1 MSTAGVS
8 GGECARIGG
17 RRGEP
22 ARPRTAVVLGSGG
35 VVGAAWMTGALHAVQ
50 QRLPVPVGD
59 VDLIVGT
66 SAGSVIAAYL
76 RSGRTTADLWDL
88 ALSGSDLPPAPVSPG
103 GAGTDAGDN
112 GAALPDLFVRSFAT
126 PIELVRRSLGS
137 AYVLSRSVVRTPVPV
152 LLPAS
157 VRRAFPAGLF
167 EMSDG
172 RQRLESELPEGW
184 PDRPLW
190 LCALD
195 IVTGR
200 RIVLGRRRPPRMTLA
215 QAVMASCAIPGVY
228 PPVRYGRRELI
239 DGGAHSTTNLDLAA
253 RSGADL
259 VIGIVPMGFDPSDP
273 PRCGPRLVR
282 RLPNRT
288 LDAELAAADRSGA
301 QVLLL
306 RPGSREADL
315 HGFNMMRSA
324 DLAPVAQAAF
334 DATARLIDSGRLAR
348 LFAAG

>member
-1 MSTAGVS
+1 VGDGGGPRLPRRRALSTAL
-8 GGECARIGG
+8 
-17 RRGEP
+17 
-22 ARPRTAVVLGSGG
+22 VLGAGG
-35 VVGAAWMTGALHAVQ
+35 TVGLAYHAGTLRALHE
-50 QRLPVPVGD
+50 VGGFD
-59 VDLIVGT
+59 PASADLIVGT

-76 RSGRTTADLWDL
+76 RTGRTTAELWEL
-88 ALSGSDLPPAPVSPG
+88 ALSGSDLPPAPVTPRAEGSDG
-103 GAGTDAGDN
+103 GSEDAW
-112 GAALPDLFVRSFAT
+112 LPDLFVRSFAT
-126 PIELVRRSLGS
+126 PVELVRRSLGS
-137 AYVLSRSVVRTPVPV
+137 AYVLSRSVVRAPIPV
-152 LLPAS
+152 LLPAP

-172 RQRLESELPEGW
+172 RQRLESELPAEW
-184 PDRPLW
+184 PARPLW

-200 RIVLGRRRPPRMTLA
+200 RVVLGRRHPPRMSLA
-215 QAVMASCAIPGVY
+215 QAVMSSCAIPGVY

-253 RSGADL
+253 RFGADL
-259 VIGIVPMGFDPSDP
+259 VIGVVPMGFDPSDP
-273 PRCGPRLVR
+273 PGCVPRLVR

-288 LDAELAAADRSGA
+288 LDAELGAADRAGS

-306 RPGSREADL
+306 RPGAREAAL

-334 DATARLIDSGRLAR
+334 DATARMIDAGGLAR
-348 LFAAG
+348 LLESAA

>member
-1 MSTAGVS
+1 MGDGGGPRLPRRRALSTAL
-8 GGECARIGG
+8 
-17 RRGEP
+17 
-22 ARPRTAVVLGSGG
+22 VLGAGG
-35 VVGAAWMTGALHAVQ
+35 TVGLAYHAGALRALHE
-50 QRLPVPVGD
+50 VGGFD
-59 VDLIVGT
+59 PASADLIVGT

-76 RSGRTTADLWDL
+76 RTGRTTTELWEL
-88 ALSGSDLPPAPVSPG
+88 ALSGSDLPPAPVAPRATDG
-103 GAGTDAGDN
+103 DEDAG
-112 GAALPDLFVRSFAT
+112 AWLPDLFVRSFAT
-126 PIELVRRSLGS
+126 PVELVRRSLGS
-137 AYVLSRSVVRTPVPV
+137 AYVLSRSVLRTPVPL
-152 LLPAS
+152 LLPTP

-172 RQRLESELPEGW
+172 RERLESELPEGW

-200 RIVLGRRRPPRMTLA
+200 RIVLGRRHPPRLSLA
-215 QAVMASCAIPGVY
+215 QAVMSSCAIPGVY

-253 RSGADL
+253 RFGADL

-273 PRCGPRLVR
+273 PGCGPRLVR

-288 LDAELAAADRSGA
+288 LNAELAVADRAGA

-306 RPGSREADL
+306 RPGAHEAAL
-315 HGFNMMRSA
+315 QGFNMMRSA

-334 DATARLIDSGRLAR
+334 DATARMIDSGGLAR
-348 LFAAG
+348 LLAAAS